1 MKEIDHFKVFVLR
14 SGDVVVDVE
23 IHLINF
29 SYIVIEDNKA
39 PTSFLKKDSERSSC
53 RLVGFDS
60 AAQYQSTKLNALS
73 WVLY

>member
-29 SYIVIEDNKA
+29 SYIVIEDLIR
-39 PTSFLKKDSERSSC
+39 T
-53 RLVGFDS
+53 
-60 AAQYQSTKLNALS
+60 
-73 WVLY
+73 